1 MVQHEGAQAAG
12 LTEEQGEALLWLARE
27 TIGRQLGMEA
37 REPGPDI
44 ATRLLD
50 QALGHKR
57 GTFVTL
63 KEHGELR
70 GCIGSLAAIDSIVEG
85 VKRNAL
91 HAAFDD
97 SRFRPVEKNELA
109 AIEVEISILTE
120 PTLLAYASA
129 EELLRILQVGIDGVI
144 LRKGVQGATFLPQ
157 VWEQL
162 PEPRDF
168 LSHLCRK
175 AGLPAEAWRSGG
187 LEVSTYRVQ
196 YFEEHGSTAR

>member
-1 MVQHEGAQAAG
+1 MAQHEGVQAAG
-12 LTEEQGEALLWLARE
+12 LTEEQGKALLWLARE
-27 TIGRQLGMEA
+27 TIARQLGMEA
-37 REPGPDI
+37 HEPGADI
-44 ATRLLD
+44 AVRLLD
-50 QALGHKR
+50 RELQDKR

-70 GCIGSLAAIDSIVEG
+70 GCIGSLAASDPIVEG
-85 VKRNAL
+85 IKRNAL

-97 SRFRPVEKNELA
+97 YRFSPVGKNELG
-109 AIEVEISILTE
+109 AIEMEISILTE
-120 PTLLAYASA
+120 PTPLAHADG
-129 EELLRILQVGIDGVI
+129 EDLLRILQAGIDGVI

-175 AGLPAEAWRSGG
+175 AGLPGEAWQFGG

-196 YFEEHGSTAR
+196 YFVEHS

>member
-1 MVQHEGAQAAG
+1 MAQHEGAQAAG
-12 LTEEQGEALLWLARE
+12 LTEEQGRALLWLARE
-27 TIGRQLGMEA
+27 TIARQLGMEA
-37 REPGPDI
+37 PEPGADI
-44 ATRLLD
+44 AARLLD
-50 QALGHKR
+50 AELGHKR

-70 GCIGSLAAIDSIVEG
+70 GCIGSLAAMDSIVEG

-97 SRFRPVEKNELA
+97 SRFRPVEINELG

-120 PTLLAYASA
+120 PTPLAYANA
-129 EELLRILQVGIDGVI
+129 EELLRILRVGVDGVI

-162 PEPRDF
+162 PKPEDF

-175 AGLPAEAWRSGG
+175 AGLPADAWQSGI

-196 YFEEHGSTAR
+196 YFEEQS

>member
-1 MVQHEGAQAAG
+1 MARHEGAETEG
-12 LTEEQGEALLWLARE
+12 LREEQGKALLWLARE
-27 TIGRQLGMEA
+27 TIGRQLGMPA
-37 REPGPDI
+37 REPGTDI
-44 ATRLLD
+44 AARLLD
-50 QALGHKR
+50 AELQRKR

-97 SRFRPVEKNELA
+97 SRFRPVEKNEFA

-120 PTLLAYASA
+120 PTPLTYASA
-129 EELLRILQVGIDGVI
+129 EELLRTLQVGIDGVI

-162 PEPRDF
+162 PEPKDF

-175 AGLPAEAWRSGG
+175 AGLPADAWRSGN

-196 YFEEHGSTAR
+196 YFAEHG

>member
-1 MVQHEGAQAAG
+1 MARHEGAQAAG
-12 LTEEQGEALLWLARE
+12 LTEEQGKALLWLARE
-27 TIGRQLGMEA
+27 TIGRQLGMEVH
-37 REPGPDI
+37 EPGADI
-44 ATRLLD
+44 AARLLD
-50 QALGHKR
+50 AALQHKR

-63 KEHGELR
+63 REHGELR
-70 GCIGSLAAIDSIVEG
+70 GCIGTLVAMDSIVEG

-97 SRFRPVEKNELA
+97 SRFRPVEIKEFG

-120 PTLLAYASA
+120 PTPLTYASA
-129 EELLRILQVGIDGVI
+129 EELLRILRVGIDGVI

-162 PEPRDF
+162 PKPEDF

-175 AGLPAEAWRSGG
+175 AGLPGDAWQSGI
-187 LEVSTYRVQ
+187 LEVSTYQVQ
-196 YFEEHGSTAR
+196 YFEEHA

>member
-1 MVQHEGAQAAG
+1 MTRHEGAQGAG
-12 LTEEQGEALLWLARE
+12 LTEEQGKALLWLARE
-27 TIGRQLGMEA
+27 TIARQLGMQA
-37 REPGPDI
+37 REPGSDI
-44 ATRLLD
+44 AARLLD
-50 QALGHKR
+50 QELQHKR

-109 AIEVEISILTE
+109 AIEVQISILTE
-120 PTLLAYASA
+120 PTPLVYTNA
-129 EELLRILQVGIDGVI
+129 EDLIRILQVGIDGVI
-144 LRKGVQGATFLPQ
+144 VRKGMQSATFLPQ

-162 PEPRDF
+162 PRPDDF

-175 AGLPAEAWRSGG
+175 AGLPADAWRTGS
-187 LEVSTYRVQ
+187 LEVFTYRAQ
-196 YFEEHGSTAR
+196 YFAEHG

>member
-1 MVQHEGAQAAG
+1 MAQHEGAQAEG
-12 LTEEQGEALLWLARE
+12 LREEQGKALLWLARE

-37 REPGPDI
+37 HEPGSDI
-44 ATRLLD
+44 AACLLD
-50 QALGHKR
+50 ADLQRKR

-70 GCIGSLAAIDSIVEG
+70 GCIGSLVAMDSIVEG

-91 HAAFDD
+91 HAAFED
-97 SRFRPVEKNELA
+97 SRFRPVEINELG

-120 PTLLAYASA
+120 PIPLVYASA
-129 EELLRILQVGIDGVI
+129 EELLRILRVGIDGVI
-144 LRKGVQGATFLPQ
+144 IRKGVQGATFLPQ

-162 PEPRDF
+162 PEPKDF

-175 AGLPAEAWRSGG
+175 GFLQGDMVHRP
-187 LEVSTYRVQ
+187 LI
-196 YFEEHGSTAR
+196 

>member
-1 MVQHEGAQAAG
+1 MASNEGAQAEG
-12 LTEEQGEALLWLARE
+12 LTEAQGKALLWLARE

-37 REPGPDI
+37 QEPGGEI
-44 ATRLLD
+44 VARLQDTEL
-50 QALGHKR
+50 QEKR

-63 KEHGELR
+63 KEHGDLR

-91 HAAFDD
+91 HAAFED
-97 SRFRPVEKNELA
+97 SRFNPVGKDELG
-109 AIEVEISILTE
+109 AIEVEVSILTE
-120 PTLLAYASA
+120 PARLAYASA
-129 EELLRILQVGIDGVI
+129 EELLRALQVGRDGVI
-144 LRKGVQGATFLPQ
+144 IRKGMQGATFLPQ

-162 PEPRDF
+162 SDPRDF

-175 AGLPAEAWRSGG
+175 AGLPADAWRSGT

-196 YFEEHGSTAR
+196 YFEEHG